1 MRNGSAIALLGA
13 LVLAGCMTPPAT
25 LDLSLTRPTLEQKYV
40 VAIQPRTPTIAINQL
55 HAWEV
60 QVRSPDGAPVL
71 HAQIDVDGG
80 MPQHGH
86 GLPTRPRITEELGDG
101 RYLLEGMKFSM
112 TGWWVIK
119 LKIQAAQGGMDAVTF
134 NKVIELPRRERI

>member
-1 MRNGSAIALLGA
+1 MSPRITLLVLGSLA
-13 LVLAGCMTPPAT
+13 LAGCMKPPAT
-25 LDLSLTRPTLEQKYV
+25 LDLSLTRPTAQQKYV
-40 VAIQPRTPTIAINQL
+40 VAIHPQAESIAINRL

-60 QVRSPDGAPVL
+60 QVSSPEGTPVL
-71 HAQIDVDGG
+71 HAHIDVEGG

-86 GLPTRPRITEELGDG
+86 GLPTKPRITRELGDG

-112 TGWWVIK
+112 TGWWIIT
-119 LKIQAAQGGMDAVTF
+119 LKVRTEQDGTDAVTF

>member
-1 MRNGSAIALLGA
+1 MFHKCAIALLAG
-13 LVLAGCMTPPAT
+13 LPLAGCMTPPAS
-25 LDLSLTRPTLEQKYV
+25 LDLSLTRPTVEQKYI
-40 VAIQPRTPTIAINQL
+40 VAMHPQTPVIAINRL

-60 QVRSPDGAPVL
+60 KVSAPDGAPVL
-71 HAQIDVDGG
+71 HAHIDVDGG

-86 GLPTRPRITEELGDG
+86 GLPTKPRITQELGEG

-119 LKIQAAQGGMDAVTF
+119 LKVETAQRGTDDVTF
-134 NKVIELPRRERI
+134 NKVIELPLRGQI

>member
-1 MRNGSAIALLGA
+1 MRHSIAFTLLGV
-13 LVLAGCMTPPAT
+13 LPLAGCMKPPAT
-25 LDLSLTRPTLEQKYV
+25 LDLSLTRPTDQHRYV
-40 VAIQPRTPTIAINQL
+40 VAIQPRDEVIAINRL

-60 QVRSPDGAPVL
+60 KVVSPEGEPVL
-71 HAQIDVDGG
+71 HARIDVDGG

-86 GLPTRPRITEELGDG
+86 GLPTRPRVTQELGEG

-119 LKIQAAQGGMDAVTF
+119 LKNA
-134 NKVIELPRRERI
+134 